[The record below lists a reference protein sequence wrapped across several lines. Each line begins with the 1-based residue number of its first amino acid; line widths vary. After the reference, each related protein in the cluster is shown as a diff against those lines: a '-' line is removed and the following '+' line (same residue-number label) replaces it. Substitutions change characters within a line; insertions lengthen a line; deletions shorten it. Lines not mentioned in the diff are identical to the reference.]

1 MGHAPRRHL
10 EVRQRLHGHFY
21 PGVNRWITFDFQP
34 PEFDMTLTWRTTETR
49 ARFRGDQ
56 VIAMVNFGTDL
67 TFFDP
72 ID

>member
-1 MGHAPRRHL
+1 M
-10 EVRQRLHGHFY
+10 
-21 PGVNRWITFDFQP
+21 NRWITFDFQP